1 VDEILERLNRG
12 EDVDETTIEQNLQ
25 PYLA

>member
-12 EDVDETTIEQNLQ
+12 EDVDPTTIEQNLQ